1 MERDRHTRTP
11 IRRCRKVRMNQTLE
25 IQDNEVLR
33 TGFGIHKLIFLLELH
48 TEKDISKRD
57 KYWLLRFKTLLDTL
71 EGTTGQT
78 YSFLQHELNITQ
90 EKVEI

>member
-1 MERDRHTRTP
+1 
-11 IRRCRKVRMNQTLE
+11 MNQTLE

-48 TEKDISKRD
+48 TKKEISKRD
-57 KYWLLRFKTLLDTL
+57 KYWLLRFKNLLETL
-71 EGTTGQT
+71 EGSTGNT

-90 EKVEI
+90 QRVEISTNNKFPIKKDNKK